1 MTAPTSFDVCGP
13 LPSGTTVLEA
23 SAGTGKTFT
32 IAALATRYVAEGVV
46 ALPDMLLVT
55 FGRAATQELRDR
67 VRQTLVT
74 TERALRDPAA
84 ARASGD
90 AVLQLLSG
98 VPDDEVETRRARLTT
113 ALADFDAATIATT
126 HGFCQQMLS
135 GLGLAGDLDPDASF
149 VESLDDLRAEVVDDL
164 YLRKYGT
171 PTAAEPAFSYAQ
183 AQSLAKAVVDDG
195 QSSLVPDAADRGSTA
210 SARFGLATAVRAELE
225 ARKRQHKVKNYDD
238 LLTRLCDAL
247 TDPGRGSAAQQ
258 RVRSRYRLV
267 MVDEFQDTDPV
278 QWTILRTA
286 FHGHTTLVL
295 IGDPKQAIYAFRGGD
310 VVTYLAATE
319 VADTHSTLGRNW
331 RSDSRLVDAVQ
342 TVFHGAALGDERIT
356 VLPVEAEYTHQRL
369 EGAPD
374 DAPLRVRVVR
384 RSDVGCP
391 EDRTPQVGVV
401 RSLVEADLAADIV
414 SLLSSQARL
423 RAGPKG
429 DDPRP
434 MGPGDLAVLVS
445 KNAQAE
451 SVRQALAA
459 AGVPAVLAGGTNV
472 FGTEIASE
480 WLVLLQAL
488 EQPHRTRRLRTAA
501 LGCFIGWTARQLAA
515 AVDAGTDSDGAVDRR
530 SAGALD
536 GLGLRLREWAAVLA
550 RRGVPALL
558 ELATA
563 DGLPER
569 LLSLPDGERRM
580 TDLRHIAESLH
591 AAAVAEQ
598 LGTSALVQW
607 LERRMAEAAADEES
621 EERSRRLDSDAAAVQ
636 VLTTWRSKGLEFPVV
651 YLPYAW
657 NRYPMTPD
665 CPRFHGNDGIRSL
678 DVGGKDHRDFA
689 AHLAAHHREQSG
701 EDLRLLYV
709 ALTRAQCQVVTWWAP
724 SLQNTSASALHR
736 LVFGARD
743 VGREPAAEVEVPG
756 DYTAARVL
764 TELSERSGG
773 AVSVG
778 QVSTQRQ
785 TRWTPSTPAPRALST
800 ATFSRR
806 LDGSWRRTSYS
817 ALTAAA
823 HDAAHAT
830 VTGSAPGVS
839 SEAGER
845 QLEDE
850 PATAAE
856 PEAFDTGGATTG
868 VDDADAALQA
878 IGSPMATL
886 PAGAAFGI
894 AVHSVLEVTDPTAAD
909 LPAELAQRCHEVLG
923 RRLTHTLDPDTLAQ
937 ALLPSLQ
944 TPLGALAGGLRLSDV
959 SPRDRLAELDFEL
972 PLAGGDDSTASA
984 ATLRA
989 IGDLLRRRLPP
1000 SDPFAAYADR
1010 IQTLDDQQ
1018 LRGYLVGSLD
1028 VVFRLTSGNGQPRY
1042 LVADYKTNWLGGA
1055 SAKTLSAWHYR
1066 PYALTEAMLDAHYPL
1081 QALLYL
1087 VALHRYL
1094 RWRQPGYDADEHLG
1108 GALYLFLR
1116 GMTGADNPT
1125 VDGSPCGVF
1134 GWAPPAGLVDELS
1147 ELLAG
1152 GTA

>member
-1 MTAPTSFDVCGP
+1 MTTPTSFDVCGP

-84 ARASGD
+84 ARASDD
-90 AVLQLLSG
+90 AVLQLLSD

-135 GLGLAGDLDPDASF
+135 GLGLAGDLDPDADF

-171 PTAAEPAFSYAQ
+171 PTAAEPALSHGQ
-183 AQSLAKAVVDDG
+183 AQSLAKAVVADG
-195 QSSLVPDAADRGSTA
+195 QSTLVPDAADRGSTA

-225 ARKRQHKVKNYDD
+225 ARKRQLQIKNYDD

-247 TDPGRGSAAQQ
+247 TDPGRGAAAQQ

-319 VADTHSTLGRNW
+319 AADTHSTLGRNW
-331 RSDSRLVDAVQ
+331 RSDSRLVNAVQ
-342 TVFHGAALGDERIT
+342 TVFSGAALGDERIT
-356 VLPVEAEYTHQRL
+356 VLPVKAEHTDQRL

-401 RSLVEADLAADIV
+401 RTRVEEDLAADV
-414 SLLSSQARL
+414 VNLLSSRARL
-423 RAGPKG
+423 HVGPQG

-434 MGPGDLAVLVS
+434 VGPGDVAVLVS
-445 KNAQAE
+445 KNKQAE
-451 SVRQALAA
+451 SVRQVLAA

-501 LGCFIGWTARQLAA
+501 LGCFIGWTAQQLAA
-515 AVDAGTDSDGAVDRR
+515 AVDAGNDGDGAVDRR

-607 LERRMAEAAADEES
+607 LERRIAEAAADEES

-657 NRYPMTPD
+657 DRYPMTPD
-665 CPRFHGNDGIRSL
+665 CPRFHANDGIRSL
-678 DVGGKDHRDFA
+678 DVGGKDHPDFA
-689 AHLAAHHREQSG
+689 VHLAAHHREQSG

-736 LVFGARD
+736 LLFGAGD
-743 VGREPAAEVEVPG
+743 VGREPADEVEVPG
-756 DYTAARVL
+756 DYSAERVL
-764 TELSERSGG
+764 TGLSERSGG
-773 AVSVG
+773 TVSV
-778 QVSTQRQ
+778 QPVSTQRQ
-785 TRWTPSTPAPRALST
+785 TRWTPPTPAPAPLST
-800 ATFSRR
+800 ATFTRR

-823 HDAAHAT
+823 HDAAQAAPA
-830 VTGSAPGVS
+830 SAAGVS

-850 PATAAE
+850 PSTMAE
-856 PEAFDTGGATTG
+856 PEPFDTGGPSTV

-878 IGSPMATL
+878 VGSPMADL

-894 AVHSVLEVTDPTAAD
+894 AVHSVLEVTDTTAPD
-909 LPAELAQRCHEVLG
+909 LAAELAQRCHEVLG
-923 RRLTHTLDPDTLAQ
+923 RRLTQSLDPDALAM

-944 TPLGALAGGLRLSDV
+944 TPLGTLAGGLRLSDV

-972 PLAGGDDSTASA
+972 PLAGGDDAAASA
-984 ATLRA
+984 ATLRR
-989 IGDLLRRRLPP
+989 GLPP
-1000 SDPFAAYADR
+1000 GDPFAAYADR
-1010 IQTLDDQQ
+1010 IETLDDQQ

-1028 VVFRLTSGNGQPRY
+1028 LVFRLTTDAGQPRY

-1055 SAKTLSAWHYR
+1055 SAETLSAWQYR
-1066 PYALTEAMLDAHYPL
+1066 PDALSEAMLDAHYPL

-1094 RWRQPGYDADEHLG
+1094 RWRQPGYDADVHLG

-1116 GMTGADNPT
+1116 GMSGPENPM
-1125 VDGSPCGVF
+1125 VDGLPCGVF

-1147 ELLAG
+1147 RLLAG
-1152 GTA
+1152 EQA